1 MHYLRLHKESTY
13 ERMGSQ
19 TIPKITDSAFEELE
33 FSKLLKWFIRV
44 KENLFFRYVVVSYSQ
59 HKKCMK
65 TLRTG

>member
-1 MHYLRLHKESTY
+1 MHYLRLHKESTH

-19 TIPKITDSAFEELE
+19 TIPKITEELE

-44 KENLFFRYVVVSYSQ
+44 KENLFFQYVVVSYSQ

>member
-33 FSKLLKWFIRV
+33 YSKLLKWFI
-44 KENLFFRYVVVSYSQ
+44 SY
-59 HKKCMK
+59 
-65 TLRTG
+65 